1 MKSPDRREPSLGGL
15 PLPNEGFRR
24 GPRKIC
30 DFWGASE
37 PELRGGMAANLN
49 RKAISYSRANS
60 DDMAKVEYSFPVD
73 KVHGKV
79 SKSHKIGFA
88 HRKASKLNYTTSYGT
103 RITPYSQDEMAH
115 QEKFRAVA
123 ASTRARMK
131 DPGKVMQDQAAFK
144 EQSKYKTFYR
154 YVFNQEWESYEG

>member
-1 MKSPDRREPSLGGL
+1 
-15 PLPNEGFRR
+15 
-24 GPRKIC
+24 
-30 DFWGASE
+30 
-37 PELRGGMAANLN
+37 MAACRYLTRASWARVKRRNGGEL
-49 RKAISYSRANS
+49 KSQAISYSRANS

-154 YVFNQEWESYEG
+154 YVFNQEWEAYTEG

>member
-1 MKSPDRREPSLGGL
+1 
-15 PLPNEGFRR
+15 
-24 GPRKIC
+24 
-30 DFWGASE
+30 
-37 PELRGGMAANLN
+37 MAANLN

-73 KVHGKV
+73 KIHGKV
-79 SKSHKIGFA
+79 AKHHKIGFA
-88 HRKASKLNYTTSYGT
+88 HRTASKKNYTTSYGKRT
-103 RITPYSQDEMAH
+103 TPYSQDEMAH
-115 QEKFRAVA
+115 QEKFKAVA

-154 YVFNQEWESYEG
+154 YVFNLEWESYEA

>member
-1 MKSPDRREPSLGGL
+1 
-15 PLPNEGFRR
+15 
-24 GPRKIC
+24 
-30 DFWGASE
+30 
-37 PELRGGMAANLN
+37 MAANLN

-73 KVHGKV
+73 KVHGRI
-79 SKSHKIGFA
+79 SKQHQVGFA
-88 HRKASKLNYTTSYGT
+88 HRKASKLNYTTSYGK
-103 RITPYSQDEMAH
+103 RASEYSQEELAR

-131 DPGKVMQDQAAFK
+131 DPGKVMQDQANFK

-154 YVFNQEWESYEG
+154 YVFNLEWEAYEG

>member
-1 MKSPDRREPSLGGL
+1 MLVREMLLKKVVLVVDYKVPFVVLLACSIA
-15 PLPNEGFRR
+15 EH
-24 GPRKIC
+24 
-30 DFWGASE
+30 E
-37 PELRGGMAANLN
+37 
-49 RKAISYSRANS
+49 
-60 DDMAKVEYSFPVD
+60 MAKVEYSFPVD

-115 QEKFRAVA
+115 QEKFKAVA

>member
-1 MKSPDRREPSLGGL
+1 
-15 PLPNEGFRR
+15 
-24 GPRKIC
+24 
-30 DFWGASE
+30 
-37 PELRGGMAANLN
+37 
-49 RKAISYSRANS
+49 
-60 DDMAKVEYSFPVD
+60 MAKVEYSFPVD

-103 RITPYSQDEMAH
+103 RVTPYSQDEMAH
-115 QEKFRAVA
+115 QEKFKAVA

-154 YVFNQEWESYEG
+154 YVFNQEWEAYTEGWTEP

>member
-1 MKSPDRREPSLGGL
+1 LIAAKLVDIVFNPKYSPVR
-15 PLPNEGFRR
+15 LPNT
-24 GPRKIC
+24 
-30 DFWGASE
+30 
-37 PELRGGMAANLN
+37 
-49 RKAISYSRANS
+49 
-60 DDMAKVEYSFPVD
+60 MAKVEYSFPVD

-154 YVFNQEWESYEG
+154 YVFNQEWEAYTEG

>member
-1 MKSPDRREPSLGGL
+1 
-15 PLPNEGFRR
+15 
-24 GPRKIC
+24 
-30 DFWGASE
+30 
-37 PELRGGMAANLN
+37 MAACRYLTRASWARVKRRNGGEL
-49 RKAISYSRANS
+49 KSQAISYSRANS

-154 YVFNQEWESYEG
+154 YVFNLEWEAYEG